1 MFANLPVT
9 ALRTFE
15 SAARLR
21 SFKLAAAELAVTPTA
36 VSHRSRRSN
45 SAWASRCSSACRAAC
60 ALTERGA
67 SLFAG
72 VHGALLDIAQ
82 TLDALRPA
90 PDAGAL
96 TVSTTHSF
104 AALWLVPRLGRF
116 HQAYPQYQL
125 RLDANAR
132 PVDLL
137 QDASVDVAIRYSQ
150 KRYPA
155 LVAACSLPESFGVYG
170 APALAARLG
179 GARAGREAPAL
190 VTVRWR
196 DSRLYDEGWR
206 QWCEAAGLP
215 RWRKPAAIHAYE
227 EEHYA
232 LQAAIAGQGLVL
244 ASSVMVSDSVRLGRW
259 RRCGPRS
266 VCRARPIPRCARRAR
281 TASAGARLP
290 GLAGARIRGL
300 SRARARL
307 SCRALL
313 TRRSPSGPRPQPE
326 NADREPIPRNDRVPG
341 GGRGAELR
349 GRARCGCRRPRSRAA
364 WPRWSGGWA
373 CCCCCAPRAAF
384 G

>member
-1 MFANLPVT
+1 M
-9 ALRTFE
+9 R
-15 SAARLR
+15 
-21 SFKLAAAELAVTPTA
+21 
-36 VSHRSRRSN
+36 
-45 SAWASRCSSACRAAC
+45 
-60 ALTERGA
+60 LTERGA

-244 ASSVMVSDSVRLGRW
+244 ASSVMVSDSVRLGALA
-259 RRCGPRS
+259 PL
-266 VCRARPIPRCARRAR
+266 RPEVRVPGAAYTALCAPAR

-300 SRARARL
+300 SRARGYHVGHCLRAARH
-307 SCRALL
+307 
-313 TRRSPSGPRPQPE
+313 P
-326 NADREPIPRNDRVPG
+326 
-341 GGRGAELR
+341 
-349 GRARCGCRRPRSRAA
+349 GRARNRRTRTVNRFQEMTVFLAVAEAQSFAAAARRLRMSAPSVTRSVAA
-364 WPRWSGGWA
+364 LERRLGVLLLLRTTRSLRLTEA
-373 CCCCCAPRAAF
+373 NATRMIAAASWKRLNRPTTRLPAS
-384 G
+384 

>member
-36 VSHRSRRSN
+36 VSHQVKALEQRVGVALFERVPRGV
-45 SAWASRCSSACRAAC
+45 R
-60 ALTERGA
+60 LTERGA

-232 LQAAIAGQGLVL
+232 LQAAIAGQGRCWPARSWCPT
-244 ASSVMVSDSVRLGRW
+244 ASGWGRW

-266 VCRARPIPRCARRAR
+266 VCRARPIPRCARRGENGIRRCAPFWTGWR
-281 TASAGARLP
+281 ANSRPEPGARAAIMSGIAYAP
-290 GLAGARIRGL
+290 LAI
-300 SRARARL
+300 
-307 SCRALL
+307 
-313 TRRSPSGPRPQPE
+313 
-326 NADREPIPRNDRVPG
+326 
-341 GGRGAELR
+341 
-349 GRARCGCRRPRSRAA
+349 RAA
-364 WPRWSGGWA
+364 PATGERG
-373 CCCCCAPRAAF
+373 P
-384 G
+384 